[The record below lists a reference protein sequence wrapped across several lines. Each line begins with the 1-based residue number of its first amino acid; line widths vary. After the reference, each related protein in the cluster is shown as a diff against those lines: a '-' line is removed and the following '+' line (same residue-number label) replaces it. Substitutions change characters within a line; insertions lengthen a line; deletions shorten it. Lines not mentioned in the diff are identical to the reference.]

1 MVTAPLAG
9 LSVVEG
15 TAFVAAP
22 SGGMTLAQLGADVIR
37 FDQVG
42 GGIDHRRWPLTAD
55 GVSLYWNGLNK
66 GKRSLAVDLRDGEVT
81 ELLTELIAGAGNFLT
96 NFPARG
102 WMDPERL
109 TTRSRELGH
118 DDLVMVVVTGSHDGT
133 TALDYTVNC
142 AVGYPSLTGHPD
154 DPRPVNNVVPA
165 WDLVCGQ
172 MAATG
177 LLAADRRRRLGGG
190 GGLVTIALADVA
202 LATVGALGNLAEAQ
216 VNGTERDR
224 VGNAIYGAF
233 GRDFV
238 TGDGRRAMVVAIT
251 AKQWSGLQAAT
262 GTADVVA
269 ALADELEV
277 DLGDEGERYLV
288 TDRLCALFEPWFA
301 ARTLTEVAAAL
312 DEHEVCWG
320 PYRSVVQMV
329 AEDPRASTENPLFAE
344 LDQPGVG
351 RHLVPGS
358 PLAFGG
364 ADAVGRGAMVAPRLG
379 QHTEEILTGELGLS
393 AGALGALVDRGAVA
407 LG

>member
-1 MVTAPLAG
+1 
-9 LSVVEG
+9 
-15 TAFVAAP
+15 
-22 SGGMTLAQLGADVIR
+22 
-37 FDQVG
+37 
-42 GGIDHRRWPLTAD
+42 
-55 GVSLYWNGLNK
+55 
-66 GKRSLAVDLRDGEVT
+66 
-81 ELLTELIAGAGNFLT
+81 
-96 NFPARG
+96 
-102 WMDPERL
+102 
-109 TTRSRELGH
+109 
-118 DDLVMVVVTGSHDGT
+118 
-133 TALDYTVNC
+133 
-142 AVGYPSLTGHPD
+142 
-154 DPRPVNNVVPA
+154 
-165 WDLVCGQ
+165 

-238 TGDGRRAMVVAIT
+238 TSDGRRAMVVAIT

-329 AEDPRASTENPLFAE
+329 AEDPRASTDNPLFAE

-364 ADAVGRGAMVAPRLG
+364 ADAVDRGAMVAPRLG